1 MTAAVDIGPD
11 TAAEQV
17 FAGVAVRTT
26 PTGRSQDRAPRLT
39 LVAATPASTAAQRAT
54 GAGVPLSASTGVP
67 LSAST
72 GVPLSAPTAG
82 VLLQAATAVVRVPP
96 NVPVRAG
103 DDPAGPAP
111 VRPERPRMRLVPA
124 PPPARRP
131 VSAAPLGGPPPTLA
145 ERIRVL
151 RADDRSLEADEL
163 DERGAP
169 PTVDPMLVARRLA
182 GASVEVIVGRRPAAQ
197 LARWL
202 APGVLDVLR
211 ARATLTRHAATPAA
225 TRAPAVR
232 GVRVCA
238 LHEHLVEAT
247 AVVDDGRRVRAIALR
262 LETHRGGWRATA
274 LEIG

>member
-1 MTAAVDIGPD
+1 MTAAVEIGPD
-11 TAAEQV
+11 TAAEHV
-17 FAGVAVRTT
+17 FAGVVVRTT
-26 PTGRSQDRAPRLT
+26 PAGRSQDRAPRLT
-39 LVAATPASTAAQRAT
+39 LVAAGPAPSGPPSSASSASGDGVLPSAPA
-54 GAGVPLSASTGVP
+54 AGVHLRA
-67 LSAST
+67 A
-72 GVPLSAPTAG
+72 AAG
-82 VLLQAATAVVRVPP
+82 SRLPP
-96 NVPVRAG
+96 NVPVGPG
-103 DDPAGPAP
+103 DNPAGPSPDRAA
-111 VRPERPRMRLVPA
+111 RPRMRLVPA

-131 VSAAPLGGPPPTLA
+131 VPSTPLGGPPPTVA

-211 ARATLTRHAATPAA
+211 ARAVLTRHATTSAA

-262 LETHRGGWRATA
+262 LETHRGRWRATA

>member
-1 MTAAVDIGPD
+1 MTAAVEIGPD

-39 LVAATPASTAAQRAT
+39 LVAGAPASNAAQRAT

-67 LSAST
+67 
-72 GVPLSAPTAG
+72 P
-82 VLLQAATAVVRVPP
+82 QAATAGVRVPP

-103 DDPAGPAP
+103 DDPAGPSP
-111 VRPERPRMRLVPA
+111 VRAERPRMRLVPA

-131 VSAAPLGGPPPTLA
+131 MTSAPLGGPPPTLA